1 MNFFI
6 NYKSF
11 KKMKTK
17 KMLFWGVGA
26 AVAAL
31 MSFAS
36 CSSTE
41 PEFKLNTTQAV
52 IEVGEQITITAQ
64 GVTEAGAVVW
74 AKEGTG
80 FEITPNAGQT
90 ELTVIGEAV
99 GGGTITATYKG
110 KTLSCMIT
118 VVAPEIELPELP
130 APAAG
135 HATVAIHIPAG
146 TSCFGIVFKG
156 TNDGWSTVPEVAFEA
171 IEGYENWYSVDL
183 TLGEGMDDAGTTYKY
198 YGKACLLPEEDGVV
212 DGNWTTQWKD
222 GEISLLQDNENA
234 VIGCGGE
241 TNKLGLISES
251 VVYIEVAQWQSVP
264 CVPDEEYNI
273 SFKAPAC
280 TPEDAQVY
288 IIGSFK
294 ESTWGTAVPMVL
306 NGEGNWTA
314 TVTGQATS
322 EYKFRLTESSWDDQL
337 QEYVVNVETE
347 VGEWKDCANKSL
359 GDNTEIFFD
368 ASNAEQYKWTSCEAP
383 VE

>member
-1 MNFFI
+1 M
-6 NYKSF
+6 
-11 KKMKTK
+11 KKVM
-17 KMLFWGVGA
+17 MFAAIVSA
-26 AVAAL
+26 AV
-31 MSFAS
+31 MSLVS
-36 CSSTE
+36 CSKDE
-41 PEFKLNTTQAV
+41 PTFKLSATSCTV
-52 IEVGEQITITAQ
+52 EVGQDFTLTAE
-64 GVTEAGAVVW
+64 GVTESAVEW
-74 AKEGTG
+74 TMEGTG
-80 FEITPNAGQT
+80 FEIAPNAGKTQLT
-90 ELTVIGEAV
+90 ITGTAEGSGTVKAVYNGTTLTCAVTVI
-99 GGGTITATYKG
+99 
-110 KTLSCMIT
+110 
-118 VVAPEIELPELP
+118 APEIELPELP

-171 IEGYENWYSVDL
+171 IAIEGYENWYSVDL

-198 YGKACLLPEEDGVV
+198 YGKACLLPEEGGVV